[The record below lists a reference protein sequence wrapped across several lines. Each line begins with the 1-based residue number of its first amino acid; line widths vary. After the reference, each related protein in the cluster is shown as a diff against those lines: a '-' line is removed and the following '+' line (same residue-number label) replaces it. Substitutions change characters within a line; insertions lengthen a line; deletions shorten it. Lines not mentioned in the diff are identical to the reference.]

1 MAALRISHQTE
12 LETVISA
19 QAKTVEILRSELDAA
34 VTSRTAVQAERDD
47 AVAKLDARTLHHNDE
62 LTKARREART
72 NREGLREMDS
82 LLSSDLSLLSLFP

>member
-47 AVAKLDARTLHHNDE
+47 AVAKLDAMILRHNDQ

-72 NREGLREMDS
+72 NLEGLREMDTI
-82 LLSSDLSLLSLFP
+82 LSGELSLLSPFP